1 LSKNYEV
8 VYGFKYIG
16 VMLIF
21 VAGVILL
28 PILILPF
35 YPDEAEYFICFA
47 LPAGIAGALGLALS
61 RIVVPDDFRLSA
73 GNAATVVVG
82 TWILAAFFSAF
93 PFMIA
98 GKLNFTQAYFEAMS
112 GWTTTGLSVID
123 VSVAPKIFL
132 IFRSI
137 IQFFGGVGIVLIVVS
152 ALSESFGMTLFASE
166 GHNDKLLPNI
176 AKSARLI
183 MKIYSGYFI
192 AGTLLYAVLGM
203 PIFDAVNHSMAAL
216 STGGFSTETLSIG
229 AYDSFAIELVTV
241 ILMMLG
247 ATNFFAN
254 MILVQ
259 GRFREFFRLGE
270 TKLALFIIAAIVPIV
285 AFASLSN
292 LYGNLSAAI
301 RVSFFNVISALTT
314 TGFSTVS
321 YNDWPDFAYLV
332 MIVLMIIGGGIG
344 STAGGIKLG
353 RINILVKQIFW
364 SARRKFMPERMVN
377 KPAVY
382 RPEGKTAI
390 TNELYLE
397 SSNYALTF
405 IALVVVGTSILT
417 LTGYGLKEA
426 FFEFSSALGTVGLS
440 VGVTGINTPALALW
454 TMTVGMFLGRLEIF
468 VAFYSII
475 NAVKSKLRCGTHL
488 PLK

>member
-1 LSKNYEV
+1 MIKNYETIYV
-8 VYGFKYIG
+8 FKYIG

-35 YPDEAEYFICFA
+35 YPDEVDYILCFV
-47 LPAGIAGALGLALS
+47 LPAVIAGALGFIMS
-61 RIVVPDDFRLSA
+61 KIIVPEEYRLST

-82 TWILAAFFSAF
+82 IWGIATFFSAL
-93 PFMIA
+93 PFVLA

-123 VSVAPKIFL
+123 VANSPKVFL

-152 ALSESFGMTLFASE
+152 ALSESFGMTLFISE

-183 MKIYSGYFI
+183 LKIYSGYFI
-192 AGTLLYAVLGM
+192 AGTLLYIAFGM

-229 AYDSFAIELVTV
+229 AYDSVAIELFTV
-241 ILMMLG
+241 ILMLLG
-247 ATNFFAN
+247 STNFYAN

-259 GRFREFFRLGE
+259 GKFRDFYRLGE
-270 TKLALFIIAAIVPIV
+270 TKLVLFIIAIIVPIV
-285 AFASLSN
+285 AFTSLLG
-292 LYGNLSAAI
+292 LYGNLSSALRI
-301 RVSFFNVISALTT
+301 SFFNIISALTT
-314 TGFSTVS
+314 TGFSTVG

-332 MIVLMIIGGGIG
+332 IIVLMIIGGGIG

-382 RPEGKTAI
+382 RPDGKTVI

-405 IALVVVGTSILT
+405 IAILVGGTCILT
-417 LTGYGLKEA
+417 LAGYGLKDA
-426 FFEFSSALGTVGLS
+426 LFEFSSALGTVGLS
-440 VGVTGINTPALALW
+440 VGVTSINTSPFALW
-454 TMTVGMFLGRLEIF
+454 TMTIGMFLGRLEIF
-468 VAFYSII
+468 VIFYSII
-475 NAVKSKLRCGTHL
+475 NIVKKS
-488 PLK
+488 

>member
-35 YPDEAEYFICFA
+35 YPDEAEYFICFT

>member
-1 LSKNYEV
+1 MSKNYEA
-8 VYGFKYIG
+8 VYGLKYIG

-47 LPAGIAGALGLALS
+47 LPAGIAGALGFALS
-61 RIVVPDDFRLSA
+61 RIVVPDDFRLTT

-82 TWILAAFFSAF
+82 TWILAAFFSAL

-98 GKLNFTQAYFEAMS
+98 GKLNFTQSYFEAMS

-259 GRFREFFRLGE
+259 GRFRDFFRLGE

-285 AFASLSN
+285 AFASLLN

-301 RVSFFNVISALTT
+301 RISFFNVISALTT

-377 KPAVY
+377 KPVVY

-390 TNELYLE
+390 TNEIYLE

-440 VGVTGINTPALALW
+440 VGVTSINTPPLALW

-468 VAFYSII
+468 VVFYSII
-475 NAVKSKLRCGTHL
+475 NALKNKL
-488 PLK
+488 KW

>member
-1 LSKNYEV
+1 MSKNYE
-8 VYGFKYIG
+8 YGLKYIG

-47 LPAGIAGALGLALS
+47 LPAGIAGALGFALS
-61 RIVVPDDFRLSA
+61 RIVVPDDFRLTT

-82 TWILAAFFSAF
+82 TWILAAFFSAL
-93 PFMIA
+93 PFIIA
-98 GKLNFTQAYFEAMS
+98 GKLNFTQSYFEAMS

-123 VSVAPKIFL
+123 VSAAPNIFL

-137 IQFFGGVGIVLIVVS
+137 IQFFGGVGIVLMVVS

-270 TKLALFIIAAIVPIV
+270 TRLALFIIAAIVPVV
-285 AFASLSN
+285 AFASLLN

-301 RVSFFNVISALTT
+301 RISFFNIISALTT

-405 IALVVVGTSILT
+405 IFLIIVGTGILT

-440 VGVTGINTPALALW
+440 VGVTGINTPPLALW

-468 VAFYSII
+468 VVFYSII
-475 NAVKSKLRCGTHL
+475 NAVKNK
-488 PLK
+488 

>member
-1 LSKNYEV
+1 MSKNYEA
-8 VYGFKYIG
+8 VYGLKYIG

-28 PILILPF
+28 PIIILPF
-35 YPDEAEYFICFA
+35 YPDEAEYIICFA

-82 TWILAAFFSAF
+82 TWILAAFFSAL

-98 GKLNFTQAYFEAMS
+98 GKLNFSQSYFEAMS

-259 GRFREFFRLGE
+259 GRFRDFFRLGE

-285 AFASLSN
+285 AFASLLN

-301 RVSFFNVISALTT
+301 RISFFNVISALTT

-377 KPAVY
+377 KPVVY

-390 TNELYLE
+390 TNEIYLE

-405 IALVVVGTSILT
+405 IALIVVGTSILT

-440 VGVTGINTPALALW
+440 VGVTSINTPAVALW

-468 VAFYSII
+468 VVFYSII
-475 NAVKSKLRCGTHL
+475 NAVKNKLR
-488 PLK
+488 